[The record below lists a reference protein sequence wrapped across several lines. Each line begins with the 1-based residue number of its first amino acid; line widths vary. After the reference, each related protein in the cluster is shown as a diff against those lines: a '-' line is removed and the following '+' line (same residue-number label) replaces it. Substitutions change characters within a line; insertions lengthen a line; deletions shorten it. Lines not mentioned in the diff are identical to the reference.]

1 MATNDIATKYQ
12 KLTPIEHIL
21 KRPGMY
27 IGGTDIVEEN
37 MWIMNESYTKI
48 VEKEIKYI
56 PGLYKIF
63 DEIIVNTYDQSVKD
77 NTLTT
82 IKVEMNEKNNEISVF
97 NDGKAIDVVIHPK
110 ENIYV
115 PELIFGHLL
124 TSTSFEEGTV
134 RITSG
139 VHGLGAKLTAI
150 FSIYFRV
157 EVGDPVHKKKFKQI
171 YQKNLS
177 IRSTPEISEYD
188 KPNGFV
194 KITFRPD
201 LKYFKIDFITQDVYS
216 LFARRTFDIA
226 ALVRPNVKVYFG
238 GKRIVNN
245 NFDSYVALYTDSQRV
260 KIDCDTTQQLF
271 KEGRWK
277 IIVTKSNGNFNQIS
291 FVNAIYTKNGG
302 QHVNY
307 ILGKILKDINALVHK
322 QYGDIRVRDN
332 FIKDQF
338 WIFISSIVEN
348 PMFSSQTKD
357 ELTTPASKFGSVCE
371 LNKTQTK
378 NVYLKL
384 GISEN
389 VKSYISQ
396 AQTKELEK
404 AGQQTKIKGIV
415 KLNDANFAGTK
426 RADLCTLILTEGDSA
441 KSMAISGI
449 SAIPKSNDVYG
460 VFPLRGKL
468 LNVREATHKQ
478 IVSNEEFINLQKIL
492 GLTVNKVYTEENVN
506 ELRYGH
512 VLLMMDAD
520 VDGSHIKGLFINM
533 MDYYWPSLLKI
544 KGFVKMFVTP
554 VVKVTKGKQIISF
567 NTLDDY
573 KKWRDSTKDL
583 NTWQIKYYKG
593 LGTNTAQEAK
603 EYFRNLEKHIID
615 FMWDEKSDDSIKLA
629 FSKAR
634 TEDRKKWLKQ
644 YDVEN
649 IVDYKETTLTYYN
662 FIHKELVHFSN
673 ADNIRSIPSM
683 VDGVKPSQR
692 KVLYACFKRELSTD
706 VKVAQLVGY
715 ISEHT
720 SYHHGEASL
729 AATIINMAQN
739 FVGSNN
745 VNFLMPNG
753 QFGTRLMG
761 GKDHSSPRYIFT
773 KLEKITRAIFRKEDD
788 ALLNYLNDDGY
799 PIEPEYYV
807 PIIPTVLVN
816 GTEGIGTGYSTY
828 VPRYNI
834 LDIITNLENRIRS
847 GTFKMIDPWYNGF
860 IGKIYKVADMIYRT
874 KGNYVLEGK
883 TIRITELPLF
893 VWTETYKIYLDNLRN
908 KYKFIKKI
916 YNNSTESVVDFTI
929 TFENQKQLE
938 TMVGEVSNDDD
949 INKVEKFF
957 YLSGNINLTN
967 MHLYN
972 ADGIIKKYQNVVE
985 ILNDFYDVRIKFYQ
999 KRKDYLVKLLKDEIA
1014 LIESKIKFIEL
1025 VISNKIVLFNKP
1037 KDKIIE
1043 ILKEHKLL
1051 ELEGE
1056 PPFDYL
1062 IKMSFYSL
1070 TKERIEELKKTHA
1083 NKKAEYDILV
1093 KKTIEEMWLD
1103 DLEEL
1108 RKLLK

>member
-1 MATNDIATKYQ
+1 MNDIATKYQ

-37 MWIMNESYTKI
+37 MWIMNETYTKI

-97 NDGKAIDVVIHPK
+97 NDGKAIDVVVHPK

-150 FSIYFRV
+150 FSKYFKV

-177 IRSTPEISEYD
+177 DRSIPEISDYD

-201 LKYFKIDFITQDVYS
+201 LKYFKIDSITQDVYS

-238 GKRIVNN
+238 GKRIMNN

-260 KIDCDTTQQLF
+260 KVDCDTAQQLF

-307 ILGKILKDINALVHK
+307 ILGKILKDINTLIQK

-332 FIKDQF
+332 FIKDQI
-338 WIFISSIVEN
+338 WIFISSIIEN

-357 ELTTPASKFGSVCE
+357 ELTTPASKFGSTCE
-371 LNKTQTK
+371 PNKTQTK
-378 NVYLKL
+378 NIYLKL

-426 RADLCTLILTEGDSA
+426 KSNLCTLVLTEGDSA
-441 KSMAISGI
+441 KTMAISGI

-492 GLTVNKVYTEENVN
+492 GLTVNKVYTEENIG

-554 VVKVTKGKQIISF
+554 VVKVTKGKQVLSF

-583 NTWQIKYYKG
+583 NSWQIKYYKG
-593 LGTNTAQEAK
+593 LGTNTAEEAK
-603 EYFRNLEKHIID
+603 EYFRNLDTHIID
-615 FMWDEKSDDSIKLA
+615 FKWDEKSDDSIKLA
-629 FSKAR
+629 FAKAR

-662 FIHKELVHFSN
+662 FIHKELIHFSN
-673 ADNIRSIPSM
+673 ADNVRSIPFM

-828 VPRYNI
+828 IPRYNI
-834 LDIITNLENRIRS
+834 LDIISNLENRIRS
-847 GTFKMIDPWYNGF
+847 GSFKMIDPWYNGF
-860 IGKIYKVADMIYRT
+860 AGKIYKVTDMIYRT

-893 VWTETYKIYLDNLRN
+893 VWTENYKIYLDNLRN

-916 YNNSTESVVDFTI
+916 YNNSTESMVDFTI

-938 TMVGEVSNDDD
+938 SMVGESSDDVS
-949 INKVEKFF
+949 KVEKFF
-957 YLSGNINLTN
+957 YLAGNINLTN

-972 ADGIIKKYQNVVE
+972 ADGTIKKYQNVVE
-985 ILNDFYDVRIKFYQ
+985 IFNDFFDVRIKFYQ
-999 KRKDYLVKLLKDEIA
+999 KRKDYLVKLLKDEIV

-1043 ILKEHKLL
+1043 ILEEHKLL
-1051 ELEGE
+1051 KLEGE

-1083 NKKAEYDILV
+1083 NRKNEYDVLV

-1103 DLEEL
+1103 DLAEL